1 MMKDK
6 ISPGMAQYLALKE
19 TVKDKLLF
27 YRMGDFYELFFDD
40 AKEAARLLDLTL
52 TSRSQLNGEAIA
64 MAGVPYHAAEQYLAR
79 LVKAGKSVA
88 ICEQI
93 GEADGK
99 GLMRREIVKI
109 VTPGTLTDSSL
120 LAQKEENRLLA
131 LAIKKNKLALAWLSL
146 ADGEFKSKAIHKE
159 QLESELE
166 RLQPAEILLSEE
178 ASLNLP
184 SPWQNRIKPVNSW
197 HFDPDSAFDRLKRCF
212 ATQDLRGFGLEEKVD
227 EVLISAAGALLYYV
241 ELTQKQLP
249 QHLEALSKEEESEF
263 IALDAATRR
272 NLEILQTL
280 RGEKSPTLFSVLDQ
294 CMTNMGSRL
303 LRRFLSNPLRDSS
316 KVQMRQEAVQVLFSQ
331 LFHSAWAEL
340 KKIVDIERILSRI
353 SLFSARPR
361 DLAALRESLKIL
373 AHLKLPDSGSSSLLR
388 FIASTLPQGEKTAL
402 YLETTLAAE
411 PSIWV
416 HEGGVIADNVDSRL
430 DQLRLLQNKSE
441 TVLNALLEK
450 EKEATGFST
459 LKIDYNRV
467 QGFYLEL
474 SKKEAATAPSY
485 YLCKQ
490 TLKNVERFI
499 TPELKSL
506 EEKILSAKGE
516 AIALEKSLYEKI
528 LLNLKNEIKELQ
540 MIARAVALLD
550 VLYAFARYADR
561 YQCIAP
567 KLVSY
572 PAIQI
577 ENGRH
582 PVLLSLLETYTANNC
597 DLDDKH
603 KALLITGPNM
613 GGKSTFMRQSA
624 LIVLMA
630 YIGAF
635 VPASAATIGPID
647 RIFTRIGAADD
658 LSRNRSTF
666 MVEMSETAYI
676 LNHATTQSLV
686 LMDEVGRGTSSK
698 EGAALAEAVLSY
710 LLEINQ
716 SFVLFAT
723 HYFELTTL
731 AKHTP
736 RLLNKHVV
744 AVEEKGKIA
753 FLHALESGAATQSYG
768 IAVAK
773 LAGLP
778 IAALKKA
785 ERLLKDRS
793 SGPEQGSS
801 TLPLFYANQETT
813 EKIKVEQEQSRAL
826 KEFCAAIDPDTLS
839 PKDALTAWYELK
851 KRFNC

>member
-1 MMKDK
+1 MKEK

-52 TSRSQLNGEAIA
+52 TSRSQFNGQAIA

-109 VTPGTLTDSSL
+109 ITPGTLTDSSL

-131 LAIKKNKLALAWLSL
+131 LASKKDKLALAWLSL

-166 RLQPAEILLSEE
+166 RLQPAEILLSEDTPFT
-178 ASLNLP
+178 LP
-184 SPWQNRIKPVNSW
+184 YPWKNRIKSVNSW
-197 HFDPDSAFDRLKRCF
+197 HFDSDSAFERLRRYF

-263 IALDAATRR
+263 ITLDAASRR

-280 RGEKSPTLFSVLDQ
+280 RGDKSPTLFSVLDR
-294 CMTNMGSRL
+294 CLTSMGSRL
-303 LRRFLSNPLRDSS
+303 LRRFLSNPLRDSN
-316 KVQMRQEAVQVLFSQ
+316 KVQRRQEAVQVLLPQ
-331 LFHSAWAEL
+331 LSHSAWVEL

-373 AHLKLPDSGSSSLLR
+373 VHLKLPDGGTSSLLAL
-388 FIASTLPQGEKTAL
+388 IASTLPKGKETAL

-411 PSIWV
+411 PPVWV
-416 HEGGVIADNVDSRL
+416 HEGGVIAGNVDRRL
-430 DQLRLLQNKSE
+430 DELRLLQNKSE

-474 SKKEAATAPSY
+474 SKKEAAIAPSY
-485 YLCKQ
+485 YVRKQ

-506 EEKILSAKGE
+506 EEKILSAKDE

-528 LLNLKNEIKELQ
+528 LSNLQKVIKELQ
-540 MIARAVALLD
+540 MVARAVALLD
-550 VLYAFARYADR
+550 VLYAFALYADR
-561 YQCIAP
+561 YHCVAP
-567 KLVSY
+567 EFVSY

-577 ENGRH
+577 KNGRH
-582 PVLLSLLETYTANNC
+582 PVLLSLLDTYTANNC

-635 VPASAATIGPID
+635 VPASAAIIGPID

-676 LNHATTQSLV
+676 LNHATAQSLV

-698 EGAALAEAVLSY
+698 EGAAIAEAVLSY

-723 HYFELTTL
+723 HYFELTAL

-736 RLLNKHVV
+736 HLINKHVV

-768 IAVAK
+768 VAVAK

-778 IAALKKA
+778 AAALKKA
-785 ERLLKDRS
+785 ERLLQERVPSALQESD
-793 SGPEQGSS
+793 
-801 TLPLFYANQETT
+801 TLPLFYATQEAAQ
-813 EKIKVEQEQSRAL
+813 KIAAEQEKNRAL
-826 KEFCAAIDPDTLS
+826 KEFCAAIDPDNLS
-839 PKDALTAWYELK
+839 PKEALEAWYQLK
-851 KRFNC
+851 KRFN